1 MADQLPKIEI
11 RGLAVDVTSF
21 RNGVKDMRAMMAKL
35 QETRSGL
42 YQDLA
47 DVNQQLS
54 QLRNDIRFEL
64 TTLGNSG
71 GNSDAQSESGANP
84 APLTAGSIA
93 SIEPGK
99 Q

>member
-1 MADQLPKIEI
+1 MADQLPKIEVK
-11 RGLAVDVTSF
+11 GLAVDVASF
-21 RNGVKDMRAMMAKL
+21 RNGVKDMRAAMAKL
-35 QETRSGL
+35 QETRGGL
-42 YQDLA
+42 HQDLV

-54 QLRNDIRFEL
+54 QLRDDIRFEL

-71 GNSDAQSESGANP
+71 GNSETQSESGAST

-93 SIEPGK
+93 SVEPGK